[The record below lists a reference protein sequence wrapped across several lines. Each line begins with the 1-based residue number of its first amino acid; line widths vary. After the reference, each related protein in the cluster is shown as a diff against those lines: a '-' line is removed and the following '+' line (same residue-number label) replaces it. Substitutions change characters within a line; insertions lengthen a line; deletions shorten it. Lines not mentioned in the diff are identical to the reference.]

1 MTKAIP
7 ATTLKDMGPTSSTF
21 DVSDQPSMGD
31 LEFVEE
37 RVRAMVKEAHDAMH
51 DGKPDDGGQ
60 IAAIVERWVK
70 EFTPANKAYTQTLSV
85 GAQAAFLRKLGLGTN
100 DTDPDG
106 PLRALIAETLI
117 RYVDAAVALREDQI
131 DEDNWQFQI
140 DAAIEDCTHFLVGL
154 DNPAD

>member
-7 ATTLKDMGPTSSTF
+7 ATPLKDMGPTSSTF
-21 DVSDQPSMGD
+21 DVSDRPSMGD

-37 RVRAMVKEAHDAMH
+37 RVRAMVKEAHDAMT
-51 DGKPDDGGQ
+51 DGQPDDGGQ
-60 IAAIVERWVK
+60 IRAIVERWVK
-70 EFTPANKAYTQTLSV
+70 EFTPANEAYIQTLSV
-85 GAQAAFLRKLGLGTN
+85 SAQATFLKKRGLGTA

-117 RYVDAAVALREDQI
+117 RYVDATVALQKGEI
-131 DEDNWQFQI
+131 DESGWEFQI